1 MGNYPKEKLMY
12 RSIVGLLV
20 LPIVWFFMIYGPVTH
35 PALAQTGK
43 TADSG
48 TPLAK
53 LDIKAPTIP
62 STRGVPKGTLTVA
75 QHFGLSPK
83 WLDPQ
88 EQGVGAIAQAFA
100 ALVHDAMIKPTGQ
113 GYYTYSLAENLE
125 MPVDYTYAKFRLR
138 QGLTFHD
145 GTPLTTADVKWTYEN
160 YRGFHAATLHD
171 KLDKSRPDGGIEI
184 IDERNMT
191 FHFKEPFID
200 FLEFYN
206 GIPTG
211 IGWILPKDYYQK
223 VGPDKFKEHP
233 IGAGPFKFVRQ
244 EVGSLVEVEAWDGYW
259 RRPPGVKHLVVKHV
273 QGFAQRLAALQ
284 TGEVDLAYGLTGK
297 ILKQVIADKNLRW
310 DSNFTNPWHFF
321 FPGYDDPG
329 SPFHDKR
336 VRQAISLAIN
346 REFLSQQESEGIGP
360 VWGNWI
366 GPNRIDAIEDL
377 PQPEYDPEKAQ
388 KLLSEAGYA
397 NGLKLKGIA
406 PFPPYY
412 EMAERLAT
420 DLKTVGI
427 TVPVD
432 VMDQPAFRS
441 KMAQGKKGWPGGKTI
456 VHEIAVAPGSAA
468 AEVGTVATCDSP
480 AAFICEPYIEER
492 WAKHQASVDP
502 AERKT
507 LIQEIQR
514 YVIEEY
520 LAVPIY
526 INPFVHA
533 VGPNVLPEDDSFH
546 KYWAAPQS
554 GFPWPW
560 EDWEVKK

>member
-1 MGNYPKEKLMY
+1 MR

-20 LPIVWFFMIYGPVTH
+20 LWSIWH
-35 PALAQTGK
+35 PAVCGQAAPPTQKAAATVATSEQALAE
-43 TADSG
+43 
-48 TPLAK
+48 
-53 LDIKAPTIP
+53 LDIKDPIIP
-62 STRGVPKGTLTVA
+62 SSRGTSKGTLTVA

-83 WLDPQ
+83 WFDPQ
-88 EQGVGAIAQAFA
+88 EQGVGAIGQAFA
-100 ALVHDAMIKPTGQ
+100 ALVHDALIKPTGQ
-113 GYYTYSLAENLE
+113 GYYTYSLAEHLE
-125 MPVDYTYAKFRLR
+125 MPADYTYAKFRLR
-138 QGLTFHD
+138 EGLKFHD
-145 GTPLTTADVKWTYEN
+145 GAPLTTADVKWTYEH
-160 YRGFHAATLHD
+160 YRGFHAATLQNR
-171 KLDKSRPDGGIEI
+171 LDKSRADGGIEI
-184 IDERNMT
+184 VDDLTII

-211 IGWILPKDYYQK
+211 IGWIVPKDYYQK
-223 VGPDKFKEHP
+223 VGPEGFKAYP

-244 EVGSLVEVEAWDGYW
+244 EVGSLIEVEAWNGYW
-259 RRPPGVKHLVVKHV
+259 RRVPGVKRLVVKHV

-297 ILKQVIADKNLRW
+297 ILKQVMADQNLRW

-321 FPGYDDPG
+321 FPGYDDPS

-346 REFLSQQESEGIGP
+346 RSFLSQQESEGIGP

-377 PQPEYDPEKAQ
+377 SPPEYDPEKARQ
-388 KLLSEAGYA
+388 VLSEAGYA

-420 DLKTVGI
+420 DLKVVGI

-432 VMDQPAFRS
+432 VMDQPVFRG
-441 KMAQGKKGWPGGKTI
+441 KMAQGKNGWPGGQTI
-456 VHEIAVAPGSAA
+456 VHEIVVAPGSAA
-468 AEVGTVATCDSP
+468 AEIRTVATCASP
-480 AAFICEPYIEER
+480 ASFICEPYIEER
-492 WAKHQASVDP
+492 WAKHQASIDP
-502 AERKT
+502 AERT
-507 LIQEIQR
+507 GLIHEIQR
-514 YVIEEY
+514 YVIQEY

-533 VGPNVLPEDDSFH
+533 VGPRVLPEDDGFH
-546 KYWAAPQS
+546 QYWAAPQV

-560 EDWEVKK
+560 EDWEVKQ